1 MYADVEGGIYAPIH
15 DFILAH
21 AHTRARLHKHTHTH
35 RKTQEAMLS
44 RNVINAVKRL
54 TSGYL
59 FKSRHQTHSFFSF
72 YLHRSQKLLS
82 GEKRRFSERRRGQRA
97 RPRTRPNS
105 LSLSL
110 SLARSLSSFTDG
122 ACRASAALLPGQGR
136 SLSDAQWTVGAR
148 RWRWTHRDKMMS
160 AALESR
166 HCLAPS
172 GPGQRVESEGKE
184 GGGQGAT
191 GSNGDTS
198 VRVCLCLSVK

>member
-1 MYADVEGGIYAPIH
+1 
-15 DFILAH
+15 
-21 AHTRARLHKHTHTH
+21 
-35 RKTQEAMLS
+35 MLS

-136 SLSDAQWTVGAR
+136 SQSDAQWTVGAR

-172 GPGQRVESEGKE
+172 GPGQWVKSEGKE

-198 VRVCLCLSVK
+198 VRVCWCLSVK